1 MDGHGQGP
9 GAGEGCLVSWTNVC
23 HRRAIG
29 GLGIADL
36 RMVGFAHLL
45 RWLCLQWSGHPY
57 LADLKASFKWCI
69 CDMFAASTVFVLG
82 DGAST
87 LFWMDQWIE
96 GRSIASLVPELLLIM
111 PPHLL
116 WPSLITLGGDIHGAL
131 AVPILSQ
138 FLVVW
143 DAVLSV
149 QLLGMGDRLV
159 WHWISNQRYSAQS
172 AYQAF
177 FLG

>member
-69 CDMFAASTVFVLG
+69 CDMFAASTVFLLG

-96 GRSIASLVPELLLIM
+96 GRSIASLVPELLLIV

-116 WPSLITLGGDIHGAL
+116 WPSLITLGGTSMAL
-131 AVPILSQ
+131 LLS
-138 FLVVW
+138 
-143 DAVLSV
+143 LSSHNSWWY
-149 QLLGMGDRLV
+149 GMRCFP
-159 WHWISNQRYSAQS
+159 SNSWA
-172 AYQAF
+172 
-177 FLG
+177 